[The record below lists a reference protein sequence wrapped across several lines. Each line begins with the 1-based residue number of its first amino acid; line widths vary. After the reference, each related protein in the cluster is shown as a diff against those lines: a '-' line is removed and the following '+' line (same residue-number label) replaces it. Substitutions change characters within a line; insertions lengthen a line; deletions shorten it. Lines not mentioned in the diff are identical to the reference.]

1 MKHVVLIS
9 VLVFCFL
16 FSTYATEV
24 KQEDLEEVT
33 QKIFFDVTIGGVSKV
48 ERIVFG
54 LFGNT
59 VPLTVKNF
67 ATICTEGVDN
77 NRYNFNGTIFHRV
90 IKQFMIQGGDIVKRD
105 GTGQISIFGP
115 SFPDENFL
123 VPHSGPGYIS
133 MANGGPDTNGS
144 QFFIT
149 TIITPWLDGRHV
161 VFGKVLEGFEFVTA
175 IEHNPTNASD
185 RPIIPSIIRQ
195 CGSLPM

>member
-1 MKHVVLIS
+1 MKRFVFTLI
-9 VLVFCFL
+9 LVCL
-16 FSTYATEV
+16 VSCSLARDEA
-24 KQEDLEEVT
+24 DLEEVT
-33 QKIFFDVTIGGVSKV
+33 EKIFLDVTIGGITKV
-48 ERIVFG
+48 GRIVLG

-67 ATICTEGVDN
+67 ATICTEGVN
-77 NRYNFNGTIFHRV
+77 NNQYNFNGTIFHRV
-90 IKQFMIQGGDIVKRD
+90 IKQFMIQGGDILYRN

-123 VPHSGPGYIS
+123 VNHSGPGYIS

-149 TIITPWLDGRHV
+149 TVITSWLDGKHV
-161 VFGKVLEGFEFVTA
+161 VFGKVLEGMEYVTA
-175 IEHNPTNASD
+175 IEHNPTNDAD
-185 RPIIPSIIRQ
+185 RPILPSIIRQ

>member
-1 MKHVVLIS
+1 MKHVILIP

-16 FSTYATEV
+16 FSTYAAEV

-67 ATICTEGVDN
+67 ATICTEGVN
-77 NRYNFNGTIFHRV
+77 NNQYNFNGTIFHRV
-90 IKQFMIQGGDIVKRD
+90 IKQFMIQ
-105 GTGQISIFGP
+105 
-115 SFPDENFL
+115 
-123 VPHSGPGYIS
+123 
-133 MANGGPDTNGS
+133 DTNGS

-149 TIITPWLDGRHV
+149 TVITPWLDGRHV